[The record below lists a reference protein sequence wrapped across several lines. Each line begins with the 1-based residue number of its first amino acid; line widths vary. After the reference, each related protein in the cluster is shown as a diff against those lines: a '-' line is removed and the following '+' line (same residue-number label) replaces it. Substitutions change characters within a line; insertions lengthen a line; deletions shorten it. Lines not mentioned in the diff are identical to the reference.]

1 MIPDADKSLFTLG
14 LLPFSVSS
22 MSRLRSNGSLF
33 HHNTDSADFSKN
45 YAPHMTG
52 SSSSSAYKAVPSS
65 TNHLPSDLPDLYY
78 DQDLPSPPSAT
89 SSNMIPTPPPDRL
102 SPWHQTKSNCNPS
115 YPTLPWQSSPLIYC
129 QGSRPTD
136 ANFNWKDHAAIVE
149 PSVLFTTSEEFDLG
163 QKFRPYPL
171 SYPQAY
177 SHTQSNTTFQQPSV
191 LSSHH
196 PSTNGSAPP
205 SLSPVP
211 SSNLCPHQPPL
222 KLHQPRPSRRI
233 PIISL
238 SNLASA
244 CDTFPVQ
251 TPATDP
257 RGRVS
262 GEVLLPLSFQ
272 PSNSSSTLQSPRT
285 ITQYPNIRI
294 EPAPLHST
302 NSTYTPTFFWGTH
315 DDPGKVLS
323 CNCGCQESYIF
334 N

>member
-1 MIPDADKSLFTLG
+1 
-14 LLPFSVSS
+14 
-22 MSRLRSNGSLF
+22 MSRLRSNSPLF
-33 HHNTDSADFSKN
+33 HHHGAYADSADFSKN
-45 YAPHMTG
+45 YHAPYTTG
-52 SSSSSAYKAVPSS
+52 GSTYMRDQAAPSS

-89 SSNMIPTPPPDRL
+89 SSNIISTPPPDRL
-102 SPWHQTKSNCNPS
+102 SPWHQTKSSCNPS
-115 YPTLPWQSSPLIYC
+115 YPTLPWQSPPLIYC
-129 QGSRPTD
+129 QGSRPTVAPID
-136 ANFNWKDHAAIVE
+136 ANFNWKGHSAIVE
-149 PSVLFTTSEEFDLG
+149 PCVLFTTSEEFDLG

-177 SHTQSNTTFQQPSV
+177 SHTQSNTSFEQSSSSSA

-196 PSTNGSAPP
+196 PFTNGSAPP
-205 SLSPVP
+205 SPSAVP
-211 SSNLCPHQPPL
+211 LSNLCPHQPPL

-238 SNLASA
+238 SKLASA

-262 GEVLLPLSFQ
+262 GEVLSPLSFQ
-272 PSNSSSTLQSPRT
+272 PSNSSSMLQSPRT
-285 ITQYPNIRI
+285 VTQHPNIRI

-315 DDPGKVLS
+315 DDQGKVLS